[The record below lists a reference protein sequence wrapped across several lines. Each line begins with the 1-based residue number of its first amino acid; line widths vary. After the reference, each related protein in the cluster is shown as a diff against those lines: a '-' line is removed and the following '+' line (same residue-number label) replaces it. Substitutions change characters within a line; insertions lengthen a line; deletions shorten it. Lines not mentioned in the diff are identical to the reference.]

1 MSNFGK
7 FFIDRPIFAAVL
19 SLMIVIVGIVA
30 YVSLP
35 IAQYPDIAP
44 PTITVTASYPGA
56 TPETIAETVAT
67 PIEQE
72 VNGVENMLYMYS
84 QATSDGQMT
93 LTISFA
99 PGTNLDT
106 AQVLVQNRVAVAEP
120 RLPEEV
126 RRLGV
131 VTQKNAP
138 DIMMAVHLRSPDKSR
153 DQIYISNYV
162 ILQVQDALRRVDG
175 VGNVRISGV
184 REYSMRVWLDPD
196 RIAALGMTPDEVVA
210 ALRAQNV
217 QVAGGALGAPP
228 VNTNTAFRV
237 NLTLQGRFTSP
248 EQFENVIIRTGE
260 DGRFTRLK
268 DVARVELGAADYSTL
283 SYLNGEPAIGML
295 LSQRPGAN
303 ALATAERVKATM
315 EELSRSFPPG
325 LEYRIVYNP
334 TEFIRQSVDSVF
346 HTIFEAII
354 LVIVV
359 VVLFLQTWRAS
370 IIPILTIPVSL
381 IGTFAVM
388 KAMGQS
394 LNNLSLLGLVLAV
407 GIVVDDAIVVVE
419 NVERNLR
426 NGLSPRE
433 AARKTMEEVGGA
445 LISIALVLCAVFIPA
460 MFLSGVSGAF
470 YRQFA
475 LTIAVATVISAFNSF
490 TLSPALSALLL
501 KAHKSGKHD
510 AHGHGGRRSP
520 VGALTERFANWFNT
534 AFDRM
539 SDRYGALSGRMV
551 KRPLLWLG
559 VYVVLIGLTAFM
571 FIRVPGGFIPEQDQG
586 YLIAAYQL
594 PPGAS
599 LERTDAVAR
608 KVEKIALATEGVR
621 AVISIPGFS
630 GITRTNTTS
639 AGVTFVPLQPYEK
652 RNGRTSF
659 EILAE
664 LRQKMAAIDEGTV
677 SVLNPPAVPSL
688 GTSAGF
694 AMRLEDRA
702 GVGEK
707 ALADAT
713 MAMMAAAKESPK
725 IAYALSPFDIR
736 APQMHVEVDRTKAEI
751 LRVPVQNIF
760 SALEIYLGSAY
771 VNDFTV
777 KGRIFRVRAQADAPH
792 RLTPDDIA
800 RIRTRSE
807 TGAMVP
813 LGSLVTVKTATGP
826 DRFPRYNLYPAAE
839 LIGAAAPGV
848 STGQAMQELEAIAA
862 KILPPGISYEWTDMS
877 YQEKNAGNTAI
888 FVFPLSVLF
897 VFLVLAANYESWAM
911 PMAIILIVP
920 MCLLSAIGGIMM
932 RGMDNNI
939 LTQIGFIV
947 LIALAA
953 KNAILIVEFARD
965 LEAQGRSMV
974 EAAVEAARLRL
985 RPILMTSLAFILGV
999 VPLVLAKGAGAEM
1012 RQSLGTAVF
1021 FGMLGVTLFGLL
1033 FTPVFYVLIRRL
1045 TERRSRRSQKSTPL
1059 VTEPAE

>member
-1 MSNFGK
+1 M
-7 FFIDRPIFAAVL
+7 
-19 SLMIVIVGIVA
+19 
-30 YVSLP
+30 
-35 IAQYPDIAP
+35 
-44 PTITVTASYPGA
+44 
-56 TPETIAETVAT
+56 
-67 PIEQE
+67 
-72 VNGVENMLYMYS
+72 
-84 QATSDGQMT
+84 
-93 LTISFA
+93 
-99 PGTNLDT
+99 
-106 AQVLVQNRVAVAEP
+106 
-120 RLPEEV
+120 
-126 RRLGV
+126 
-131 VTQKNAP
+131 
-138 DIMMAVHLRSPDKSR
+138 
-153 DQIYISNYV
+153 
-162 ILQVQDALRRVDG
+162 
-175 VGNVRISGV
+175 
-184 REYSMRVWLDPD
+184 
-196 RIAALGMTPDEVVA
+196 
-210 ALRAQNV
+210 
-217 QVAGGALGAPP
+217 
-228 VNTNTAFRV
+228 
-237 NLTLQGRFTSP
+237 
-248 EQFENVIIRTGE
+248 
-260 DGRFTRLK
+260 
-268 DVARVELGAADYSTL
+268 
-283 SYLNGEPAIGML
+283 
-295 LSQRPGAN
+295 
-303 ALATAERVKATM
+303 
-315 EELSRSFPPG
+315 
-325 LEYRIVYNP
+325 
-334 TEFIRQSVDSVF
+334 
-346 HTIFEAII
+346 
-354 LVIVV
+354 
-359 VVLFLQTWRAS
+359 
-370 IIPILTIPVSL
+370 
-381 IGTFAVM
+381 
-388 KAMGQS
+388 
-394 LNNLSLLGLVLAV
+394 
-407 GIVVDDAIVVVE
+407 
-419 NVERNLR
+419 
-426 NGLSPRE
+426 
-433 AARKTMEEVGGA
+433 
-445 LISIALVLCAVFIPA
+445 
-460 MFLSGVSGAF
+460 
-470 YRQFA
+470 
-475 LTIAVATVISAFNSF
+475 
-490 TLSPALSALLL
+490 
-501 KAHKSGKHD
+501 
-510 AHGHGGRRSP
+510 
-520 VGALTERFANWFNT
+520 
-534 AFDRM
+534 
-539 SDRYGALSGRMV
+539 
-551 KRPLLWLG
+551 
-559 VYVVLIGLTAFM
+559 VLIGLTAFM

-826 DRFPRYNLYPAAE
+826 DRFPRNNLYPAAE

-1045 TERRSRRSQKSTPL
+1045 TERRSRRSQKSTSL